1 MRVLSILTRAMACSA
16 LLIFGA
22 FLVVPKS
29 NAQTFS
35 FPPFPANGAAGL
47 TTNSYA
53 GNATVA
59 NNVLQLTSSGGDQV
73 GSAWYVSQSPSG
85 AYLPTPLVTGF
96 NSTFTF
102 QFTNPGGISNN
113 GKTGADGIAFVVQN
127 GSFNG
132 FEGDKTSGGTALAPN
147 DGLGGNIGFTGLT
160 KSVAIEFDSWC
171 NTDYGD
177 VCASGNSP
185 TSADQLSIQSCG
197 ANANNANHNAG
208 CTIATVDLSTLATPI
223 YIGDGTVH
231 TAQVSY
237 NPPATPTGSCPPGSA
252 SGSSGC
258 GSLAVILDGQ
268 TVLVVPFN
276 LNYLGL
282 DTNNDAFVGF
292 TGATGGSFETQVVT
306 TWNFMAN
313 VSAVVSQPVP
323 IPQGPGTN
331 VNLLA
336 NFSNTDGTTLQ
347 TDILYTLPNTT
358 ITPSP
363 NAPTP
368 LIVTTN
374 TTFDPTKWPE
384 YVIGTPWAMSNCSV
398 KAANGGTGLCSLYT
412 NACYQSG
419 TDPSLASDAYCPTVT
434 EPDENNYILL
444 EDTFDWGGG
453 KWAPTQP
460 GTTASLIAF
469 SVPTSTPGLLW
480 TASLPPAI
488 TNPVCPTQVSS
499 TPTAC
504 YLSDTLI
511 DIFGDQTT
519 TRGSKPKAK
528 AWLVTAVNVLMPTT
542 TVSITSPGAQT
553 CTAPSAATW
562 NNGAC
567 VMDFIANPAGG
578 SAMQPPSTGNNYFQA
593 AEPAYLVYGF
603 LPGANAGAPAIGPG
617 PLPSGDKAI
626 TNPSPVLT
634 CSGSPSV
641 CGATPWDTGV
651 NSALS
656 TIFGSS
662 NGQFTLHYSSRD
674 TAGITEKNIQLNPA
688 VGDTCPTPNGPVT
701 NAQQLQC
708 YTTSYFT
715 TQVNIDSNAPAV
727 STCTPTPAS
736 PSGNGW
742 YNTDVV
748 NNCTAADNLSGIQS
762 ATPAITG
769 VPAAGTTPVNFTL
782 ATSVGASSNP
792 AASTGSEQLCDYA
805 NNCSTT
811 GPLTYSIDA
820 VAPQISLSFLS
831 NSQSYPNGSTFTQG
845 QAVTVVY
852 TCTDT
857 GSGVGNCAGFASS
870 CPGMGKI
877 GSSPVSPAGA
887 TVSTSAAG
895 PHTLPAVSASDC
907 AGNASSPLTP
917 TYTVTSSPSVDVGI
931 YGLVK
936 TNTSSS
942 IGYRAWALDL
952 SATSP
957 ASNVVMTIQVSAL
970 SAGVIGGPVSGT
982 VAIVSCTLLP
992 PGCSET
998 PPTGTSCTSV
1008 SSPPYTS
1015 STLTCNVG
1023 TLPSAFKLQGAR
1035 AIINIPVA
1043 VNAKPNS
1050 MVSITSTVVSAN
1062 DPNTKNNMTTLTVG
1076 VK

>member
-22 FLVVPKS
+22 LLVVPQS

-53 GNATVA
+53 GNANVA

-132 FEGDKTSGGTALAPN
+132 FEGDKSSGGTALAPN

-177 VCASGNSP
+177 ICASGNSP
-185 TSADQLSIQSCG
+185 TSADQLSIQTCG

-223 YIGDGTVH
+223 FIADGNVH

-237 NPPATPTGSCPPGSA
+237 NPPTTTGSCPPGTA
-252 SGSSGC
+252 SGSPGC
-258 GSLAVILDGQ
+258 GSLAVIVDGQ
-268 TVLVVPFN
+268 TLLVVPFN

-282 DTNNDAFVGF
+282 DTNDDAFVGF
-292 TGATGGSFETQVVT
+292 TGATGGSYETQVVT

-323 IPQGPGTN
+323 LPQGPGTN
-331 VNLLA
+331 VNLAA

-363 NAPTP
+363 NAPKP
-368 LIVTTN
+368 LIITTN
-374 TTFDPTKWPE
+374 TTFDPAKWPE
-384 YVIGTPWAMSNCSV
+384 YVVGTPWATSNCSV

-412 NACYQSG
+412 NACYQQG

-434 EPDENNYILL
+434 EPDESNYILV
-444 EDTFDWGGG
+444 EDTFDWSGG

-460 GTTASLIAF
+460 GLTASLIAF
-469 SVPTSTPGLLW
+469 SVPTTAPGLLW
-480 TASLPPAI
+480 APSTTM
-488 TNPVCPTQVSS
+488 TNPVCPTQL
-499 TPTAC
+499 TPSPDPNNPC

-519 TRGSKPKAK
+519 TRGSKPKSK
-528 AWLVTAVNVLMPTT
+528 AWLVTAVNVPMPSTS
-542 TVSITSPGAQT
+542 VSVSSNTLTCNSPSS
-553 CTAPSAATW
+553 SAW

-567 VMDFIANPAGG
+567 VMDFIVNPAGG
-578 SAMQPPSTGNNYFQA
+578 GQTPTSVNNYFQA
-593 AEPAYLVYGF
+593 AEPAYLIYGY
-603 LPGANAGAPAIGPG
+603 LPGVNAGAPAIGPG
-617 PLPSGDKAI
+617 PLPPGDKTI
-626 TNPSPVLT
+626 TNPNPVLT
-634 CSGSPSV
+634 CVGSPAV
-641 CGATPWDTGV
+641 CNAGPWDTGL
-651 NSALS
+651 NLPLS
-656 TIFGSS
+656 TVFGTG

-674 TAGITEKNIQLNPA
+674 TAGITEKNIQLSAA
-688 VGDTCPTPNGPVT
+688 VESTCPTPNGPVT
-701 NAQQLQC
+701 NPQQLAC
-708 YTTSYFT
+708 YTTGYFT
-715 TQVNIDSNAPAV
+715 SQVNIDSNAPTAN
-727 STCTPTPAS
+727 CTQAPAS

-742 YNTDVV
+742 YNTDVS
-748 NNCTAADNLSGIQS
+748 NSCTAADNLSGIMS
-762 ATPAITG
+762 ATPTVVG
-769 VPAAGTTPVNFTL
+769 VPVTGTGSVNFALSTNVSAGTF
-782 ATSVGASSNP
+782 SAS
-792 AASTGSEQLCDYA
+792 ASGGTQQLCDYA
-805 NNCSTT
+805 NNCSNTT
-811 GPLTYSIDA
+811 PGPYSIDKA
-820 VAPQISLSFLS
+820 APQISLSFMS
-831 NSQSYPNGSTFTQG
+831 NNQSYPNGSTFTQG
-845 QAVTVVY
+845 QPVTVVY
-852 TCTDT
+852 TCTDI
-857 GSGVGNCAGFASS
+857 GSGVGNCAGLVAS
-870 CPGMGKI
+870 CPGAGLI

-887 TVSTSAAG
+887 SVSTSAAG
-895 PHTLPAVSASDC
+895 PHTLPSVSATDC
-907 AGNASSPLTP
+907 AGNASASLTP
-917 TYTVTSSPSVDVGI
+917 TYTVTSSPSVDVGV

-936 TNTSSS
+936 TNTTSS

-952 SATSP
+952 NPTTS
-957 ASNVVMTIQVSAL
+957 ASNVVVTVQVNAA
-970 SAGVIGGPVSGT
+970 AGVIGGAVTGNIA
-982 VAIVSCTLLP
+982 VVSCTLLP

-998 PPTGTSCTSV
+998 PPTGTSCV
-1008 SSPPYTS
+1008 SSSAPPYTS

-1023 TLPSAFKLQGAR
+1023 TLPSVFKLQGAR
-1035 AIINIPVA
+1035 AMITIPVA
-1043 VNAKPNS
+1043 QNAKPNS
-1050 MVSITSTVVSAN
+1050 PVSITSTVTSAN
-1062 DPNTKNNMTTLTVG
+1062 DPNSKNNTTSLSVG